1 MGYRV
6 VVAGATGNV
15 GREMLNILAEREFPI
30 DEIAAVASARS
41 QGDMIEGCRQ
51 YSIGALRFA
60 SQMAWL
66 TEEQR
71 AKIRYNAQPGT

>member
-1 MGYRV
+1 
-6 VVAGATGNV
+6 
-15 GREMLNILAEREFPI
+15 
-30 DEIAAVASARS
+30 
-41 QGDMIEGCRQ
+41 MIEGRRQ

>member
-1 MGYRV
+1 
-6 VVAGATGNV
+6 
-15 GREMLNILAEREFPI
+15 
-30 DEIAAVASARS
+30 
-41 QGDMIEGCRQ
+41 MIEGRRQ

-66 TEEQR
+66 AEEQR